1 MSKDILMFDADKEL
15 REFAMNCPIKGYN
28 YVFFDEPFYFIS
40 PKKLEKYRDAEIIS
54 VFTHSTTIPN
64 KKLDLFPNLK
74 LITTRSTGF
83 NHIDLKYC
91 KKRKIAVANVPQYGA
106 ITVAEFAFALLLAL
120 VRKIPRAS
128 EDMRRAD
135 VKLPL
140 YTGIDLAGKTMGV
153 IGTGSIGRHII
164 QLAQGFGMNV
174 IAYDL
179 YPNPELKKLYVKSL
193 DKLYK
198 AADVISL
205 NVPSTPENHHL
216 LNKEAFTKMKEGV
229 YIINTARGDL
239 VDATALYQAIRK
251 GKVAGAGLDVM
262 ENEDF
267 LVHDEAETSENFH
280 NSDFLLTSAINL
292 KLLQCPNV
300 IATPHIAFNS
310 HDAIRRI
317 NATTCENIRAFL
329 SGKPINL
336 R

>member
-1 MSKDILMFDADKEL
+1 MKRILFFDADNDL
-15 REFAMNCPIKGYN
+15 REFVQECPIKGYE

-40 PKKLEKYRDAEIIS
+40 PKKLEEYTESEIIS

-64 KKLDLFPNLK
+64 EKLDLFPNLK
-74 LITTRSTGF
+74 LIATRSTGV
-83 NHIDLKYC
+83 NHIDLDYC
-91 KKRKIAVANVPQYGA
+91 KKRGITVANVPQYGA
-106 ITVAEFAFALLLAL
+106 ITVAEFAFALLLSL

-128 EDMRRAD
+128 ADMRRAD
-135 VKLPL
+135 VQLPL
-140 YTGIDLAGKTMGV
+140 YTGIDLAGKTIGV

-164 QLAQGFGMNV
+164 QLAEGFGMNV
-174 IAYDL
+174 LAYDL

-193 DKLYK
+193 DELYE
-198 AADVISL
+198 ASDVISL
-205 NVPSTPENHHL
+205 NVPSTPENYHL
-216 LNKEAFTKMKEGV
+216 LNKQAFAKMKKGV

-239 VDATALYQAIRK
+239 INAEALYQAIRK

-267 LVHDEAETSENFH
+267 LLHDETETAVNSH

-310 HDAIRRI
+310 YDAIRRI

-329 SGKPINL
+329 GGKPINS

>member
-1 MSKDILMFDADKEL
+1 MAKNILFFDADEDL
-15 REFAMNCPIKGYN
+15 RTFAKDCPIKGYN
-28 YVFFDEPFYFIS
+28 YIFLDEPFYFIS
-40 PKKLEKYRDAEIIS
+40 RSKLEKYRESEIIS
-54 VFTHSTTIPN
+54 VFTHSTSIPN

-83 NHIDLKYC
+83 NHIDLDYC
-91 KKRKIAVANVPQYGA
+91 KKRGIAVTNVPQYGA
-106 ITVAEFAFALLLAL
+106 ITVAEFAFGLLLAL

-135 VKLPL
+135 IHLPL

-164 QLAQGFGMNV
+164 QLAQGFGMKV
-174 IAYDL
+174 LAYDL
-179 YPNPELKKLYVKSL
+179 YPNPALKKLYAKSL
-193 DKLYK
+193 DELY
-198 AADVISL
+198 AASDVISL
-205 NVPSTPENHHL
+205 NVPSTAQNHHL
-216 LNKEAFTKMKEGV
+216 LDKTAFAKMKDGV

-239 VDATALYQAIRK
+239 IDASALYQAIRK
-251 GKVAGAGLDVM
+251 RKVAGAGLDVM

-267 LVHDEAETSENFH
+267 LVHDEAETSANLN

-329 SGKPINL
+329 AGKPINL
-336 R
+336 Q